1 MKTKVL
7 LLVIVP
13 VTILFISGCK
23 RDSEQT
29 LQKELLFSIP
39 IGKMEDELSFFQ
51 LEENPFREKIR
62 LFMRDGLF
70 YISNGGAHKIMQFN
84 SYGDILSLYFNER
97 ENPQPVLLSMKG
109 EEGTV
114 SNREA
119 YPYPFNEV
127 GEIAVTDKRELL
139 VQETVPKGRGEF
151 DNERTTMLDQIVLR
165 FDKSGEL
172 IDFLGQE
179 GVGGTPF
186 PFIERLHVSSR
197 DDIIVVSRTMK
208 SWIVFWYNW
217 EGRHMYTVE
226 ISYDNL
232 PLPADEEEAIPHL
245 DTIYPDLDAYKL
257 YVKLDYYINEKARTT
272 TTTSGIEYYNSQIH
286 TFDIRTEQY
295 TEPITLPHHMID
307 QDDFDVLE
315 IEQDELLYEFLGIAS
330 DGYFFFLSRDEGSYY
345 QLLILD
351 KSGGVVER
359 ARIILKD
366 TEMLYRT
373 FYLAP
378 EGILSALLCEQDKA
392 EVVWWRSDTFLER
405 ERELLEETE
414 G

>member
-1 MKTKVL
+1 MKIKIL
-7 LLVIVP
+7 LLALVP
-13 VTILFISGCK
+13 ATILFISGCK
-23 RDSEQT
+23 KYSEQT
-29 LQKELLFSIP
+29 LQKEVLFSIP

-51 LEENPFREKIR
+51 MEENPFREKIR

-84 SYGDILSLYFNER
+84 SYGDILSLYFNDQ
-97 ENPQPVLLSMKG
+97 ENPKPVLLSMKG

-127 GEIAVTDKRELL
+127 GEIAVTDERELL

-151 DNERTTMLDQIVLR
+151 DNERNTMLDQIVLR
-165 FDKSGEL
+165 FDKNGEL

-179 GVGGTPF
+179 GVGGSPF

-197 DDIIVVSRTMK
+197 DDIIVVSRTMQ

-226 ISYDNL
+226 VRYDNL
-232 PLPADEEEAIPHL
+232 PLPADEQGVIPHL
-245 DTIYPDLDAYKL
+245 DTIYPDPDTYKL
-257 YVKLDYYINEKARTT
+257 YLKLDYYINNTERTANT
-272 TTTSGIEYYNSQIH
+272 ESGIEYHNSQIH

-295 TEPITLPHHMID
+295 TRPITLPHHMID
-307 QDDFDVLE
+307 QDDLEVLE
-315 IEQDELLYEFLGIAS
+315 IEQDELLYEFIGAAS
-330 DGYFFFLSRDEGSYY
+330 HGYFFFLSRDEGSYY

-351 KSGGVVER
+351 NGGGVVER
-359 ARIILKD
+359 TRIILKD

-373 FYLAP
+373 FYLDP
-378 EGILSALLCEQDKA
+378 EGILCALLCEQDKA
-392 EVVWWRSDTFLER
+392 DVVWWRSDSLLER
-405 ERELLEETE
+405 ERELEEVE